1 MGIPRCYW
9 GIQKDAVGSQFLVF
23 IDSDAPPDKP
33 ESFTLQANH
42 MFKIIRNL
50 LLSLVA
56 LLVIGVVSVWAP
68 DRPVEELTPRW
79 AGAFVAGGG
88 GGNLMDRVHIDA
100 VVDFLDFHWRNIH
113 WPAFNLAD
121 VFIVCAALIWSLVS
135 LKAPPRQPTRKTP
148 EELPS

>member
-1 MGIPRCYW
+1 M
-9 GIQKDAVGSQFLVF
+9 L
-23 IDSDAPPDKP
+23 
-33 ESFTLQANH
+33 
-42 MFKIIRNL
+42 KIIRNL

-56 LLVIGVVSVWAP
+56 LVVIGVVSVWAP

-88 GGNLMDRVHIDA
+88 GGNLMDRVHIGA
-100 VVDFLDFHWRNIH
+100 VVDFLDFHWRSIH

-135 LKAPPRQPTRKTP
+135 LKAPPHQPTGKSP
-148 EELPS
+148 AELPS

>member
-1 MGIPRCYW
+1 M
-9 GIQKDAVGSQFLVF
+9 L
-23 IDSDAPPDKP
+23 
-33 ESFTLQANH
+33 
-42 MFKIIRNL
+42 KIIRNL

-68 DRPVEELTPRW
+68 DRPVEELTARW
-79 AGAFVAGGG
+79 AGGG